1 MAKKD
6 EEFKYEY
13 EIVEHLCDL
22 GDANE
27 KGWKKELNIVKWN
40 GGEERYDIR
49 SWNADHTK
57 MGKGISLSWDEA
69 CLMAN
74 EMIERG
80 MC

>member
-1 MAKKD
+1 MTKKD
-6 EEFKYEY
+6 EEFKY

-74 EMIERG
+74 EMMERG